1 MYLLK
6 VSIQVVV
13 NENKIYI
20 NVLRIPFH
28 TIKEAYDFGKMIAN
42 SNTIE
47 DAFIYVCKKGDE
59 DYDIMIHSVER
70 DWYLDYE

>member
-20 NVLRIPFH
+20 NVLRIPFQ

-42 SNTIE
+42 HNTIE
-47 DAFIYVCKKGDE
+47 DSFIYVCKKVDE
-59 DYDIMIHSVER
+59 DYDVMIHAVER